1 MDEKLKLIV
10 SSFGQTR
17 VKFNE
22 TLANQMASG
31 FGGPAKLFF
40 IAFTTQELTKII
52 SMARELKIPIMVFGT
67 GSKMMIS
74 DKGFEGLVIKNRTQ
88 LIKIVGVK
96 GKVSK
101 KFLGVDEAIVEVDS
115 GVGIRT
121 LYDFLQ
127 KQGLENK
134 ILDGLI
140 GTIGGNLFI
149 NKSLQEAT
157 QGINIF
163 NLNGKIEQIKISNL
177 SLQKH
182 IIISVVLRFK
192 SLN

>member
-1 MDEKLKLIV
+1 MDEKLKLIA

-22 TLANQMASG
+22 PLANQMASG

-52 SMARELKIPIMVFGT
+52 SMARDLKIPLMVFGT

-74 DKGFEGLVIKNRTQ
+74 DQGFEGLVIKNRTQ

-101 KFLGVDEAIVEVDS
+101 KFLGVDEAIVEIDS
-115 GVGIRT
+115 GVGTRT

-149 NKSLQEAT
+149 NKSLQEIT
-157 QGINIF
+157 QGINVF
-163 NLNGKIEQIKISNL
+163 NLNGKIEQIKLTSL

>member
-22 TLANQMASG
+22 PLANQMASG

-40 IAFTTQELTKII
+40 IAFTTSELTKII
-52 SMARELKIPIMVFGT
+52 SIARELKVPIMIFGT

-74 DKGFEGLVIKNRTQ
+74 DQGFEGLVIKNRTQ

-115 GVGIRT
+115 GVGIKT

-134 ILDGLI
+134 ILEGLI

-149 NKSLQEAT
+149 NRSLQEAT

-163 NLNGKIEQIKISNL
+163 NLNGKIEQIKVTSL
-177 SLQKH
+177 SLHKH
-182 IIISVVLRFK
+182 VILSAVLRFK